1 VSGVQ
6 SIKIHGEYIPVRA
19 KVEDLHMLSAHA
31 DADEIMAWLRN
42 FQSPPK
48 MTYIVHGEPPA
59 ADALRRRIA
68 EELHWSC
75 TVPEYRDE
83 VELA

>member
-1 VSGVQ
+1 MCS
-6 SIKIHGEYIPVRA
+6 S
-19 KVEDLHMLSAHA
+19 DL
-31 DADEIMAWLRN
+31 MAWLRN
-42 FQSPPK
+42 FKSPPK

-59 ADALRRRIA
+59 ADALRLRIA
-68 EELHWSC
+68 EELRWPC